1 MFTGFLENYRE
12 RLPTSRNSREILV
25 TWLDTHGVALKQ
37 WDPCPQAKQP
47 GSQVSSSGFPSCSPV
62 PPHPGQTTQKNRSH
76 AELWDMP
83 LWWRNLRFGSW
94 PQVGPTRPQHWGQ
107 ACARALSEGAVPEAC
122 WLIYSFSGWWASLAE
137 LRARALQK
145 WRRILFLIV
154 CLNRVDLEGGK
165 VGDQQA
171 TKLAADVATP
181 KGPCLFLSVSLS
193 SGELGFPHGEIN
205 FKPDPVPCTLCI
217 RLPGNPVCQ
226 GPFQFRATVLEQL
239 LTSLPFSLKS
249 VPVGMAQHILAL
261 RLEPL
266 LFTQPPAASLKL
278 CLRAG
283 RGWRSAP
290 DPWLT
295 QPQPLHTALLV
306 QGGTFSLASLPETKH
321 HLRVSVTLHA
331 GRSSPCPAL
340 PPVLFVCLFLCFR
353 VSHLLTWVLLWN
365 VVNNSGLAFFPPQSA
380 HTLGVENS
388 LWKPTHLLSS
398 FWE

>member
-1 MFTGFLENYRE
+1 MNSELV
-12 RLPTSRNSREILV
+12 LCRNGGGGR
-25 TWLDTHGVALKQ
+25 
-37 WDPCPQAKQP
+37 
-47 GSQVSSSGFPSCSPV
+47 
-62 PPHPGQTTQKNRSH
+62 
-76 AELWDMP
+76 
-83 LWWRNLRFGSW
+83 WRQSICLG
-94 PQVGPTRPQHWGQ
+94 
-107 ACARALSEGAVPEAC
+107 
-122 WLIYSFSGWWASLAE
+122 
-137 LRARALQK
+137 
-145 WRRILFLIV
+145 ILFLIV

-181 KGPCLFLSVSLS
+181 KGPCLFLSVSFS

-249 VPVGMAQHILAL
+249 VPAGMAQHILAL

-321 HLRVSVTLHA
+321 HLRVSVTACWQIL
-331 GRSSPCPAL
+331 SLSCPAPSL
-340 PPVLFVCLFLCFR
+340 VCLFVCLF
-353 VSHLLTWVLLWN
+353 
-365 VVNNSGLAFFPPQSA
+365 
-380 HTLGVENS
+380 
-388 LWKPTHLLSS
+388 
-398 FWE
+398 